1 LQELEGLPEAALDEV
16 LRFVRSLTKPLPEGL
31 ETAIAS
37 ESALRKIWL
46 TPEEDEAWADL

>member
-1 LQELEGLPEAALDEV
+1 MIHAMSKQDQILQEFL
-16 LRFVRSLTKPLPEGL
+16 VRSLNQPLSEGL